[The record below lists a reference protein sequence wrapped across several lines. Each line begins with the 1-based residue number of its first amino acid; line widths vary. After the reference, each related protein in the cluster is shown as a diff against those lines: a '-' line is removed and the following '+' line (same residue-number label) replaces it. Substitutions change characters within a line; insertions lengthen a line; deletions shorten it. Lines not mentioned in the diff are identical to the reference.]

1 MARVFDV
8 VEYPSEMADE
18 LVHRF
23 PETGIADLRFGSQ
36 VIVRESQAAV
46 FFRDGRALDVLGPGR
61 HTISTANVPLLTNLL
76 GKLFGDRTPFTA
88 EVYFVSMREFADR
101 KWGTPQPIIVRN
113 TGVGLGI
120 ALLQGFGTYSFQV
133 KDPQQFV
140 TQIVGQL
147 GAYRTSDIETRLRT
161 MLLSRL
167 QDLLGE
173 TTSQKNVLDLI
184 GLTDELGAGVR
195 AKSQDDF
202 LAIGLLLKSFYIG
215 NLKPSDKSAK
225 ELREMGM
232 LDMQTYTQLQAAD
245 AMRDA
250 AQNPSGGAGLTAG
263 IGAGMGIGNVLSG
276 SLAGMTQGQSQ
287 TQPTTPSAS
296 NVMPDIMTPSEAAG
310 FLKVSEE
317 DVVAAINAG
326 DLKAR
331 KIGSAY
337 RISKDALQDYLRGRF
352 YKSVQKK
359 VGTNANL
366 FYSTRWLYESTPVS
380 YPQPPR
386 SVQPRHMTMA
396 RMSPHPVL
404 RNH

>member
-61 HTISTANVPLLTNLL
+61 HTITTANVPLLTDLL

-88 EVYFVSMREFADR
+88 EIYFVSMREFADR

-133 KDPQQFV
+133 TDPQQFV

-147 GAYRTSDIETRLRT
+147 GAYRTSDIETRMRT

-195 AKSQDDF
+195 AKAQDDF
-202 LAIGLLLKSFYIG
+202 LALGLLLKSFYIG

-276 SLAGMTQGQSQ
+276 SLAGMTQGQAQ
-287 TQPTTPSAS
+287 TQPTTPAAA
-296 NVMPDIMTPSEAAG
+296 NGMPDIMTPSEAAG

-317 DVVAAINAG
+317 DVIAAINAG
-326 DLKAR
+326 ELKAR

-337 RISKDALQDYLRGRF
+337 RVSKESLREYLRG
-352 YKSVQKK
+352 
-359 VGTNANL
+359 
-366 FYSTRWLYESTPVS
+366 
-380 YPQPPR
+380 
-386 SVQPRHMTMA
+386 
-396 RMSPHPVL
+396 
-404 RNH
+404 

>member
-1 MARVFDV
+1 MARIFDV
-8 VEYPSEMADE
+8 VEYPSEMVDE
-18 LVHRF
+18 IVHRF
-23 PETGIADLRFGSQ
+23 PETGVADLRLGSQ

-61 HTISTANVPLLTNLL
+61 HTITTANVPLLTGLL

-88 EVYFVSMREFADR
+88 EIYFVSMREFADR

-133 KDPQQFV
+133 NDPQQFV

-147 GAYRTSDIETRLRT
+147 GGFRTSDIENRLRT

-167 QDLLGE
+167 QDVLGE
-173 TTSQKNVLDLI
+173 TTTENNVLDLI
-184 GLTDELGAGVR
+184 GLTDELSAAVR
-195 AKSQDDF
+195 AKAQDDF
-202 LAIGLLLKSFYIG
+202 LAVGLILKSFYIG

-263 IGAGMGIGNVLSG
+263 IGAGMGVGNVLAG
-276 SLAGMTQGQSQ
+276 SLAGLTQNQQSQ
-287 TQPTTPSAS
+287 TQPTTSAAS
-296 NVMPDIMTPSEAAG
+296 SAMPDVMTPSEAAG

-317 DVVAAINAG
+317 DVLAAITAG
-326 DLKAR
+326 ELKAR
-331 KIGSAY
+331 KIGSAF
-337 RISKDALQDYLRGRF
+337 RLTKEALQEYLNG
-352 YKSVQKK
+352 
-359 VGTNANL
+359 
-366 FYSTRWLYESTPVS
+366 
-380 YPQPPR
+380 
-386 SVQPRHMTMA
+386 
-396 RMSPHPVL
+396 
-404 RNH
+404 

>member
-1 MARVFDV
+1 V
-8 VEYPSEMADE
+8 
-18 LVHRF
+18 
-23 PETGIADLRFGSQ
+23 ADLRFGSQ

-61 HTISTANVPLLTNLL
+61 HTITTANVPLLTGLL

-161 MLLSRL
+161 ILLSRM

-173 TTSQKNVLDLI
+173 TTAEKNVLDLI
-184 GLTDELGAGVR
+184 GLTDELSAGVR
-195 AKSQDDF
+195 AKAQDDF

-225 ELREMGM
+225 ELRDMGM

-276 SLAGMTQGQSQ
+276 SLAGMTQGQAAQQ

-296 NVMPDIMTPSEAAG
+296 PAMPDVMTPGEVAG

-317 DVVAAINAG
+317 DVIAAINAG
-326 DLKAR
+326 ELKAR

-337 RISKDALQDYLRGRF
+337 RVSRDSLQEYLRG
-352 YKSVQKK
+352 
-359 VGTNANL
+359 
-366 FYSTRWLYESTPVS
+366 
-380 YPQPPR
+380 
-386 SVQPRHMTMA
+386 
-396 RMSPHPVL
+396 
-404 RNH
+404 